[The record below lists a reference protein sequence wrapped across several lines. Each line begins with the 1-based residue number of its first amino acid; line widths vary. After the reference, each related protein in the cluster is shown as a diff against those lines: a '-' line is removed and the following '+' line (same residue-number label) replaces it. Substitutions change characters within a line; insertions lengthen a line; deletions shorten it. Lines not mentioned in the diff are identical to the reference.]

1 MDKRMY
7 NVTIRGYTTTTRF
20 IIIILLMTDSEA

>member
-7 NVTIRGYTTTTRF
+7 NVTIRGYTTQTIYYLF
-20 IIIILLMTDSEA
+20 YVMTDSEA